1 MDNDYSSGAN
11 PELTRALGR
20 ERFTWKSK
28 DGTRSV
34 EYGRP
39 NGPIFSRVA
48 RVLGSQSGNQ
58 ALQMLYRAFMHIK
71 SRSFTDASGE
81 SKTEPVGDLGAPLRT
96 DDHFFAMEQWFG
108 SEDNLNSFLQDMDK
122 NLYPDVV
129 EALAD
134 AQATGESDDSM
145 VRIHENASALYTK
158 V

>member
-1 MDNDYSSGAN
+1 MNDDYSAGGN

-20 ERFTWKSK
+20 EQFTWKSK
-28 DGTRSV
+28 DGSKSV
-34 EYGRP
+34 VYGRP

-58 ALQMLYRAFMHIK
+58 ALQMLYRAFLHIR
-71 SRSFTDASGE
+71 SRSYTDAKGE
-81 SKTEPVGDLGAPLRT
+81 LKTEVVGDLGAPLRT
-96 DDHFFAMEQWFG
+96 EDHYFAMEKWFET
-108 SEDNLNSFLQDMDK
+108 EDNLSSFLQDMDK

-145 VRIHENASALYTK
+145 ARIHANAGAYHTK
-158 V
+158 D

>member
-58 ALQMLYRAFMHIK
+58 ALQILYRGFMHIK

-81 SKTEPVGDLGAPLRT
+81 LKTETVGDLGAPLRT
-96 DDHFFAMEQWFG
+96 DDHFFAMEQWFV
-108 SEDNLNSFLQDMDK
+108 SDDNIVSFLNELDA

-134 AQATGESDDSM
+134 AQATGESDESM
-145 VRIHENASALYTK
+145 ERIQKNAGAYHTK
-158 V
+158 D